1 MVINDINI
9 QRKRTGFR
17 LNLILKLYGINKSR
31 YYAWFDDNGE
41 LKSNIERQP
50 IKTRIL
56 PEEIERVINYR
67 KEHRDV
73 GYRKLTW
80 MMNDANVAYMSES
93 SVYNLLSARKM
104 LYGWDSVKGTDTE
117 KEYKHKP
124 QFVHH
129 HWHTDIAYIKIM
141 DNYYFLIMLLDGY
154 SRFLLGWELMTD
166 MLLSSVQMFV
176 QRVKEKYPDARP
188 MLINDNGSQFISNDF
203 KGLITRLQIQQVFT
217 RRNHPQT
224 NGKIERMNKTVKDEA
239 IRVKRPGSY
248 QEAIDILQ
256 EYEYIY
262 NYQRLHAGIKF
273 LRPADVFF
281 NRQEEVLRVRREKIQ
296 RARMNRI
303 IQNSRRKYVSYSPL
317 AKVQF

>member
-17 LNLILKLYGINKSR
+17 LNLILKLYGINKSS

-166 MLLSSVQMFV
+166 MLSSSVQMFV

-303 IQNSRRKYVSYSPL
+303 IQNNRRKYVSYSPL

>member
-17 LNLILKLYGINKSR
+17 LNLILKLYGINKSS

-166 MLLSSVQMFV
+166 MLSSSVQMFV

-273 LRPADVFF
+273 LRPSDVFF

-303 IQNSRRKYVSYSPL
+303 IQNNRRKYVSYSPL
-317 AKVQF
+317 PKVHF

>member
-17 LNLILKLYGINKSR
+17 LNLILKLYGINKSS

-166 MLLSSVQMFV
+166 MLFSSVQMFV

-224 NGKIERMNKTVKDEA
+224 NGR
-239 IRVKRPGSY
+239 
-248 QEAIDILQ
+248 
-256 EYEYIY
+256 
-262 NYQRLHAGIKF
+262 
-273 LRPADVFF
+273 
-281 NRQEEVLRVRREKIQ
+281 
-296 RARMNRI
+296 
-303 IQNSRRKYVSYSPL
+303 
-317 AKVQF
+317 